1 MGEITDKT
9 EALSAVKADSWE
21 LENVSDELKAD
32 KEVVMVAVKN
42 NGDVFKMKKN
52 FLEIR
57 ENMFTLKS
65 SISKKFRKIAL
76 NTISKNSTIKSFLMN
91 FGLKSQS

>member
-32 KEVVMVAVKN
+32 KEVVMAAVKN
-42 NGDVFKMKKN
+42 NGDS
-52 FLEIR
+52 LI
-57 ENMFTLKS
+57 ENSDPHRPEKLWDK
-65 SISKKFRKIAL
+65 
-76 NTISKNSTIKSFLMN
+76 
-91 FGLKSQS
+91 G